1 MFSLLPVRLCH
12 KIEWTCMVTTQE
24 LVKRC
29 LSRQF
34 HLESW
39 GGDPGPRPGPELSPM
54 PLLSL
59 HWGEWIYLQALA
71 GSEDCPLGG
80 DMFTITAPKR
90 GILLKKTEN
99 KKTNKKKNPKTRR
112 RTCPSVCRG
121 ATHTPFWLQ
130 VWGHSSPYTG
140 LCFLSNKPIQ
150 TWLPFPILKITLTPR
165 DECTS

>member
-1 MFSLLPVRLCH
+1 
-12 KIEWTCMVTTQE
+12 MVTTQE

-59 HWGEWIYLQALA
+59 HWGEWIYPQALA

-90 GILLKKTEN
+90 GILLKKAEN
-99 KKTNKKKNPKTRR
+99 KKTNKKKPPKTQ
-112 RTCPSVCRG
+112 
-121 ATHTPFWLQ
+121 A
-130 VWGHSSPYTG
+130 Y
-140 LCFLSNKPIQ
+140 
-150 TWLPFPILKITLTPR
+150 LPFCLQGRDSYSILAAGVRSQLSLYWTLF
-165 DECTS
+165 SVQ